1 MDNSRK
7 HAAHALIEVDVTK
20 ARELISKYK
29 NEKSRDISFT
39 GWIIKCIAQTVSEHK
54 VFNSYRV
61 GRKKIVFFDDVDIPL
76 PVERIINGK
85 TKLMVYILRKSNEKT
100 LDEITSEIRTIQNE
114 TITESTQVLG
124 KSFTFFE
131 KIILN
136 SPFFI
141 KKLTLMIIR
150 KRGMFKKKHMGT
162 VGVTS
167 IGMKGKYPGWAIPMG
182 GITTSLIVIG
192 GVTKKPGVVYNKIEI
207 REYLHLTITIDHD
220 LIDGGPLVRF
230 VERLNELIENAYLLS
245 E

>member
-1 MDNSRK
+1 
-7 HAAHALIEVDVTK
+7 
-20 ARELISKYK
+20 
-29 NEKSRDISFT
+29 
-39 GWIIKCIAQTVSEHK
+39 
-54 VFNSYRV
+54 
-61 GRKKIVFFDDVDIPL
+61 
-76 PVERIINGK
+76 
-85 TKLMVYILRKSNEKT
+85 MVYILRKSNEKT

-114 TITESTQVLG
+114 NITESTQVLG